1 MRAAHGS
8 VGSSCRLGLGDHSA
22 EAKLQ
27 DFVKEERHGA
37 LLQRVIAY
45 DLVSGRVPLLR
56 ASFLCRGEVSCV
68 QQYFGLPPSARQNMV
83 RVTCMPAFAEKREA
97 VSALLW
103 SVAFVYVARTNQST
117 HIA

>member
-1 MRAAHGS
+1 MAPGCNE
-8 VGSSCRLGLGDHSA
+8 SSPTTSRQGVYPCC
-22 EAKLQ
+22 
-27 DFVKEERHGA
+27 
-37 LLQRVIAY
+37 
-45 DLVSGRVPLLR
+45 VPPI
-56 ASFLCRGEVSCV
+56 LCRGEVSCV

-83 RVTCMPAFAEKREA
+83 RVTCMPAFAEKRKA